1 MGRPK
6 SSLGSVKI
14 EEFYGKR
21 SRYLKWKK
29 AVQARQRLYKLEEE
43 ELAMLDLSEH
53 QEGCKGLLGSD
64 GHLRIHQARW
74 IAPGVEAA

>member
-1 MGRPK
+1 MERG
-6 SSLGSVKI
+6 
-14 EEFYGKR
+14 
-21 SRYLKWKK
+21 
-29 AVQARQRLYKLEEE
+29 VQARQRLYKLEEE